1 MESTK
6 YAGNLAEKNIAKHT
20 GLRSGTEVK
29 FHGLVW
35 VVVLGLG
42 VRYNYRGCGRET
54 ERQRLLTA

>member
-6 YAGNLAEKNIAKHT
+6 HAGNLAEKNIAKHT

-29 FHGLVW
+29 FHDLVW

-42 VRYNYRGCGRET
+42 VRYNYVVVVG
-54 ERQRLLTA
+54 QKQKDKDS

>member
-29 FHGLVW
+29 FHDLVW

-42 VRYNYRGCGRET
+42 VRHNYVVVVGEK
-54 ERQRLLTA
+54 QKDKDS

>member
-6 YAGNLAEKNIAKHT
+6 YAGNLAEKNIAKHP

-29 FHGLVW
+29 FHDLVW

-42 VRYNYRGCGRET
+42 VRYNYAVVVGEK
-54 ERQRLLTA
+54 QKDKDY